1 MEGEDER
8 QCGPGDAH
16 YNARYVGEKRLW
28 SISGNIRTK
37 GATMDTNL
45 LTLVVALLGL
55 VGAGIWVYKKG
66 T

>member
-1 MEGEDER
+1 MLYGLFV
-8 QCGPGDAH
+8 AH
-16 YNARYVGEKRLW
+16 YKARYVGEKRLW
-28 SISGNIRTK
+28 SRAGNIRKK
-37 GATMDTNL
+37 GATMDANL